1 MDKSMIDLVP
11 SVAQRYARGWHCL
24 GLAAD
29 YADGK
34 AHRLNIFGTRLV
46 AYQGEDGA
54 LHILDGYCPHMGAD
68 LSDGCIEGNALRCPF
83 HDWRWGADGVC
94 DDIPYAKRIPPR
106 ARIKSWPV
114 LEQNKLLFVWHDPE
128 GGAPD
133 AQVEIP
139 RIDAC
144 FSGEWTDWMMRKM
157 VINTNCRELVDNL
170 ADFAHF
176 GPVHGSPASYFCN
189 TFDGHIGYQMFRGE
203 DSELLGQGL
212 VADSAYFGPA
222 YHITR
227 MRAETAGQTV
237 DTILLNCHVPIDQNS
252 FELRYAIKVRRV
264 PGLSEA
270 ENQAIAEGYA
280 EQAHKS
286 FFQDVAIWH
295 NKTRVDKPVL
305 CDGDGPVYQLREW
318 YEQFYTDVAALPAAQ
333 RKVFERDREGS
344 WRALDSVPELARSQL
359 HLI

>member
-1 MDKSMIDLVP
+1 MQGSQLIASDVIAP
-11 SVAQRYARGWHCL
+11 RFARGWHCL

-29 YADGK
+29 YRDGK
-34 AHRLNIFGTRLV
+34 PHQLNLFGTRLAV
-46 AYQGEDGA
+46 YQGEDGV
-54 LHILDGYCPHMGAD
+54 LRILDSYCPHMGAD
-68 LSDGCIEGNALRCPF
+68 LSQGEVRGNDLRCPF
-83 HDWRWGADGVC
+83 HHWSFGPDGKCV
-94 DDIPYAKRIPPR
+94 DIPYCKRIPPR
-106 ARIKSWPV
+106 AKVKAWPT

-128 GGAPD
+128 GNAPD
-133 AQVEIP
+133 PEVEIP
-139 RIDAC
+139 RIEAC
-144 FSGEWTDWMMRKM
+144 FSEEWTDWMLRKM

-176 GPVHGSPASYFCN
+176 GPVHGSPASYFSN

-227 MRAETAGQTV
+227 MRAEAGGQVV
-237 DTILLNCHVPIDQNS
+237 DTILLNCHVPIDQSS

-286 FFQDVAIWH
+286 FFQDVEIWH
-295 NKTRVDKPVL
+295 NKIRVDKPVL
-305 CDGDGPVYQLREW
+305 CEGDGPVYQLREW
-318 YEQFYTDVAALPAAQ
+318 YEQFYTDVAKLAAPTL
-333 RKVFERDREGS
+333 KVFERSQDGS
-344 WRALDSVPELARSQL
+344 WRSLDAVPELARSQL